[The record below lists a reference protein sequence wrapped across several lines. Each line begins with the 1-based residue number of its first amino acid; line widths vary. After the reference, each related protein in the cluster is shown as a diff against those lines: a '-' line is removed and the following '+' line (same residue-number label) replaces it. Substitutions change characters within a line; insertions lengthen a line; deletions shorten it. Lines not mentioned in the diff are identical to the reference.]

1 MKTKLRPII
10 IDDEPNS
17 RNGLKEMLIRYC
29 QLEIIGEAEGVSTGL
44 DLINTQEPN
53 LIFLDIKMNDGTG
66 FDLLKKIEKRDF
78 YVIFTTAYDQFAIK
92 AIKYSALDYL
102 MKPIDVL
109 ELKEAVDKAKKA
121 INISYTG
128 NNSQVEVLLQN
139 TFNPQK
145 LQKIVL
151 STAEGMHIVEIKNII
166 RCEADDYYTR
176 VFIEGRKQI
185 MISKTLKE
193 VEKTL
198 SGTTFVRN
206 HKSHL
211 VNVDF
216 IKTYVK
222 SDGGYLIMKNG
233 EKIPV
238 SRRKKETM
246 AKALGML

>member
-1 MKTKLRPII
+1 MDLQIRPII

-17 RNGLKEMLIRYC
+17 RDTIKEMLARYC
-29 QLEIIGEAEGVSTGL
+29 QLAIVGEAEGVEAGL
-44 DLINTQEPN
+44 KLIKAQEPN

-66 FDLLKKIEKRDF
+66 FDLLKKIENRNF
-78 YVIFTTAYDQFAIK
+78 HVIFTTAYDQFAIK

-102 MKPIDVL
+102 MKPIDID
-109 ELKEAVDKAKKA
+109 ELKEAVNKAKAAMK
-121 INISYTG
+121 INKDQ
-128 NNSQVEVLLQN
+128 NDPKLDVLLQN
-139 TFNPQK
+139 TFNPEK

-166 RCEADDYYTR
+166 RCEADDYYTH
-176 VFIEGRKQI
+176 VFIEGRKRI

-193 VEKTL
+193 VENTL
-198 SGTTFVRN
+198 SGNTFVRN

-211 VNVDF
+211 VNVDY

-233 EKIPV
+233 DKIPV

>member
-1 MKTKLRPII
+1 MDLKIRPII

-17 RNGLKEMLIRYC
+17 RDTIKEMLTRYC
-29 QLEIIGEAEGVSTGL
+29 QLAVVGEAEGVESGL
-44 DLINTQEPN
+44 ELIKAQEPN

-66 FDLLKKIEKRDF
+66 FDLLKKIENRNF
-78 YVIFTTAYDQFAIK
+78 HVIFTTAYDQFAIK

-102 MKPIDVL
+102 MKPIDIG
-109 ELKEAVDKAKKA
+109 ELKEAVNKAKVAMK
-121 INISYTG
+121 INNG
-128 NNSQVEVLLQN
+128 QNDPKLEVLLQN
-139 TFNPQK
+139 TFNPEK

-151 STAEGMHIVEIKNII
+151 STAEGMHIIEIKNII
-166 RCEADDYYTR
+166 RCEADDYYTH
-176 VFIEGRKQI
+176 VFIEGRKKI

-193 VEKTL
+193 VENTL
-198 SGTTFVRN
+198 SGNTFVRN

-211 VNVDF
+211 VNVDY

>member
-1 MKTKLRPII
+1 MENIQLRPII

-17 RNGLKEMLIRYC
+17 RDTLKEMLARYC
-29 QLEIIGEAEGVSTGL
+29 QLATVGEADGVNSGL
-44 DLINTQEPN
+44 ELIQRQEPN

-66 FDLLKKIEKRDF
+66 FDLLKKIEKRNF
-78 YVIFTTAYDQFAIK
+78 HVIFTTAYDQFAIK

-102 MKPIDVL
+102 MKPIDVQ
-109 ELKEAVDKAKKA
+109 ELKDAVDKAKSA
-121 INISYTG
+121 ILM
-128 NNSQVEVLLQN
+128 NNGDNPMVDVLLQN

-151 STAEGMHIVEIKNII
+151 STAEGMHIIEIKNII

-198 SGTTFVRN
+198 SGSTFVRN

-211 VNVDF
+211 VNVDY